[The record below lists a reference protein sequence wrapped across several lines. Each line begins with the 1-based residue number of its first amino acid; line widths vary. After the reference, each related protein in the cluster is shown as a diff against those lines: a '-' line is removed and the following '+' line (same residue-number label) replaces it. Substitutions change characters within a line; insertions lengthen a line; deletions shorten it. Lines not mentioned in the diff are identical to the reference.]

1 MFFYEIDLNPS
12 LQDPLD
18 GYVTL
23 GRAVLACGRAVLAC
37 GRDNRAIGIRESRT

>member
-1 MFFYEIDLNPS
+1 MDKERIRNKRDVFYEIDINPS

-23 GRAVLACGRAVLAC
+23 GRAAFGRVSRCG
-37 GRDNRAIGIRESRT
+37 